1 MMMMLLGRVKDFDWS
16 TSMIHNIC
24 LDTFHKEAEKLF
36 WKNNNINNNN
46 IFFYTIK
53 SSKKKERRLRRFVS
67 SYTYIDINSRF

>member
-36 WKNNNINNNN
+36 WKNNNNNNN